1 MSVCVINQKKDFG
14 HLTLTMCVLRVQD
27 WKPESL
33 NKENIPKGGYGTEE
47 SFKGVVQ
54 THTLTDIVKSSLHS
68 ITCSFYVT

>member
-14 HLTLTMCVLRVQD
+14 HLTLTMCVLRDQD

-33 NKENIPKGGYGTEE
+33 NKENIPKGGYETEE

-54 THTLTDIVKSSLHS
+54 THTLTDTVKSSLHS